1 MQWPRPFLADNQII
15 RIAETMEGMTH
26 HLQWSLFLVLALMLF
41 GRKWVPWLGHLPGDF
56 TLHRGNL
63 TLLVPLGTCL
73 LVSIALSILA
83 AVFGKR

>member
-1 MQWPRPFLADNQII
+1 
-15 RIAETMEGMTH
+15 MTQ
-26 HLQWSLFLVLALMLF
+26 HLQWSLLLLVTLMLL
-41 GRKWVPWLGHLPGDF
+41 GRKWMPWLGHLPGDF

-63 TLLVPLGTCL
+63 TVLMPVGTCL